1 MRERECVCERET
13 HYACKH
19 ICVCMYVHV
28 RRERERERERE
39 RAERERNVLT
49 VPQHVLFN
57 ERIHEPKYLHAMRAH
72 THVSNSVYDGRA
84 PMLRYRAQLP
94 SANAA
99 PQQDYTRTL

>member
-1 MRERECVCERET
+1 MQTYSV
-13 HYACKH
+13 Y
-19 ICVCMYVHV
+19 VCMCL
-28 RRERERERERE
+28 RAERERERE

-72 THVSNSVYDGRA
+72 SHVSNTVYDVRA

-99 PQQDYTRTL
+99 PQQDYTPTL